1 MYTAQENNVKTGG
14 HPSASGQPKFTTP
27 LGASI
32 LAIFCVLT
40 QTIHMEAST
49 ITVVKLKALLFH
61 HCDLRSQFLSQRG
74 VGTGQK
80 DLLRDFL
87 APKICMTQE

>member
-1 MYTAQENNVKTGG
+1 MVIKGGVSEGWVFLSKRAGRASLHEHVRMYTAQENNLKTGG

-32 LAIFCVLT
+32 LAIFCILT

-49 ITVVKLKALLFH
+49 ITVVKLKTEKKALLF
-61 HCDLRSQFLSQRG
+61 LS
-74 VGTGQK
+74 
-80 DLLRDFL
+80 L
-87 APKICMTQE
+87 